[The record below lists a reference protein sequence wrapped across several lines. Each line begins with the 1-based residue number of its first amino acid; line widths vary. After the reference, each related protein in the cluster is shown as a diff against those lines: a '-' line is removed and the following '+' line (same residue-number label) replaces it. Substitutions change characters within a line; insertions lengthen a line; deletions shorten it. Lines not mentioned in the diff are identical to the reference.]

1 MARIDAIGWI
11 RRPGAMLM
19 ARHLRSLAMLAALTA
34 LPVTATDASAESLDL
49 TRATCADFMTMS
61 GDDQDQLSLW
71 LAGYFAGG
79 AQRPL
84 IDTEKV
90 TAAPAALRA
99 LCGKSPELPL
109 VGAETRAVIMPPP
122 TP

>member
-1 MARIDAIGWI
+1 
-11 RRPGAMLM
+11 M

-34 LPVTATDASAESLDL
+34 LPLTAGGAPAESLDL
-49 TRATCADFMTMS
+49 TRATCADFITMS
-61 GDDQDQLSLW
+61 GDDQDLLSLW

-90 TAAPAALRA
+90 TAAPAALRT
-99 LCGKSPELPL
+99 LCEKSPELPL
-109 VGAETRAVIMPPP
+109 VGAETRAVIMPTQ